1 MITKSLNQ
9 ALFAAMFG
17 EATEVIVEN
26 VGENLET
33 LTELKTK
40 YPDAIDFKQEG
51 DNITLTKCGDE
62 LYLEMVKF
70 NLKVENGIAELN
82 DKGECGPIKSLLK
95 FLSWLFK
102 NVNKKTAEDVMGYVH
117 SVKVSIEEGAN
128 IDNEVKA
135 YVENFGSNLKED
147 LVAALGNVTSAPSYN
162 SVKASLIDN
171 MYELLVKYSNE
182 IFEEVMDNP
191 KANDYTFWDACT
203 RDEAFETLGI
213 EEEDED
219 VVMKCN
225 LTDIT
230 ESYADYMCEYL
241 KSSGLLSYY
250 IMTSETSASL
260 LMVDTRIPV

>member
-1 MITKSLNQ
+1 MN
-9 ALFAAMFG
+9 
-17 EATEVIVEN
+17 
-26 VGENLET
+26 
-33 LTELKTK
+33 
-40 YPDAIDFKQEG
+40 
-51 DNITLTKCGDE
+51 
-62 LYLEMVKF
+62 
-70 NLKVENGIAELN
+70 
-82 DKGECGPIKSLLK
+82 
-95 FLSWLFK
+95 
-102 NVNKKTAEDVMGYVH
+102 
-117 SVKVSIEEGAN
+117 VSIEEGAN

-147 LVAALGNVTSAPSYN
+147 LVAALCNVTSAPRCN
-162 SVKASLIDN
+162 SVKTSLIDN

-182 IFEEVMDNP
+182 IFEEVMDNQ
-191 KANDYTFWDACT
+191 KANEYTFWDACT

-250 IMTSETSASL
+250 IITSETSASL